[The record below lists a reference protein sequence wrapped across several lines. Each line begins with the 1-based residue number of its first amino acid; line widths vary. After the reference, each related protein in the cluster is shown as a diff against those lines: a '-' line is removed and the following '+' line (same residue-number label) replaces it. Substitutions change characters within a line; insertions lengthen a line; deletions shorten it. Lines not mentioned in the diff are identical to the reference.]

1 MQAVRLGTTDY
12 LDTFK
17 KLEEEAA
24 GGTEERVPVE
34 PPFIEEMRESL
45 LLCWHA
51 VRMHFPYTTC
61 ESVHEMYVAHG
72 QRPLQ
77 TCLTLPEH

>member
-1 MQAVRLGTTDY
+1 MRLGTKDY
-12 LDTFK
+12 FDTFK
-17 KLEEEAA
+17 KKKEGAGRMEELGPA
-24 GGTEERVPVE
+24 E
-34 PPFIEEMRESL
+34 PPFIDEMRESL